1 MELKDTIT
9 SNKMIPK
16 YFRVPISR
24 LENWNKTKG
33 KREFLLMEE
42 LFMLI
47 EACHTSGELSAAA
60 GKTSSMNVLPFFFVC
75 VSFLFTPIGIFCKMN
90 ELFSF

>member
-16 YFRVPISR
+16 YFRVPLSR
-24 LENWNKTKG
+24 LENRNKTKG

-42 LFMLI
+42 LFMLS
-47 EACHTSGELSAAA
+47 EACHTSGKLPAAA
-60 GKTSSMNVLPFFFVC
+60 GKTSSMNTFCPSFFVC
-75 VSFLFTPIGIFCKMN
+75 VSFLFTPIGILC
-90 ELFSF
+90 LL

>member
-1 MELKDTIT
+1 MELKDAIT

-16 YFRVPISR
+16 YFRVPMFR
-24 LENWNKTKG
+24 LENGNKTKG

-42 LFMLI
+42 LLLLS

-60 GKTSSMNVLPFFFVC
+60 GKTSNMNMFCPSFFCMCVFFF
-75 VSFLFTPIGIFCKMN
+75 FLHPLVFFC
-90 ELFSF
+90 LL